1 MKSLTAK
8 KIPVLYYYSS
18 TPPLK
23 HNVIIIQEIQ
33 LKNLSFKLPVHLSYV
48 FVDKKTPQYT
58 FV

>member
-8 KIPVLYYYSS
+8 KIHVLYYYSS

-33 LKNLSFKLPVHLSYV
+33 LKNLLFKLHLSYV